1 MKDFTKKLIGEE
13 QKLGSKK
20 PNNKIYTVTY
30 YKERF
35 TFPEEL
41 ITLGDLQKGNKKMSE
56 V

>member
-35 TFPEEL
+35 SFPEEL
-41 ITLGDLQKGNKKMSE
+41 TTLADIQTSKKKMNE